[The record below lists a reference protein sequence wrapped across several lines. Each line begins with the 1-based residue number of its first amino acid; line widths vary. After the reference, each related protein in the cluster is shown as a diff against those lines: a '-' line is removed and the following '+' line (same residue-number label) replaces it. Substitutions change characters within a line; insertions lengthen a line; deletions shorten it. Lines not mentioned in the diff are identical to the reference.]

1 MPIITLPQLKSALPR
16 AKRLMGIDHSKVV
29 LGLALSNPDLTIATP
44 LAAIARTKFKEDV
57 VQLAKICR
65 EYDVAGFVIGL
76 PLNMD
81 GSEGPRTESVRHFS
95 DNLMAAETALGFAP
109 LIAFFDE
116 RLSTH
121 AAEDF
126 LHETAKLSRD
136 KSKGTVDKIAAQMI
150 LQAALDR
157 L

>member
-1 MPIITLPQLKSALPR
+1 MKAMLPKG
-16 AKRLMGIDHSKVV
+16 KRLMGIDHSKAM

-44 LAAIARTKFKEDV
+44 LASIARKKFKDDV
-57 VQLAKICR
+57 VKLASFCR

-81 GSEGPRTESVRHFS
+81 GSEGPRAESVRHFA
-95 DNLMAAETALGFAP
+95 DNLMAGEAALGFSP

-121 AAEDF
+121 AAKDF
-126 LHETAKLSRD
+126 LQDTAGLHAEKSRHAI
-136 KSKGTVDKIAAQMI
+136 DKIAAQMI

-157 L
+157 I